1 VTDIDLKKLSEAIPI
16 EQVDFRVQSISKTG
30 WAILLA
36 YKDARVDQDRLDYVV
51 GQDNWEKEYELI
63 DAQLFCKVGIWSESK
78 NRFVWKQDVGVEST
92 HEKEKGR
99 ASDAFKRACFNW
111 GIGRELYDYPL
122 ILVKLNEDEF
132 YLVGDKAKASFKF
145 HLKEWIW
152 HCKRTESDEQGK
164 TFIETLKAID
174 EKGGERFSYLRGK
187 TPDRSQ
193 QPNQSQQSSSN
204 SSQPSGVEK
213 DWYNTY
219 DDNKGW
225 FQKQINSGKTPTEL
239 LATLQKKYKVNKK
252 TVAEILA
259 LKRNPQTNS

>member
-16 EQVDFRVQSISKTG
+16 EQVDFRVQSISKNG

-51 GQDNWEKEYELI
+51 GKDNWEKKFELI
-63 DAQLFCKVGIWSESK
+63 DGQLFCKVGIWSDSK
-78 NRFVWKQDVGVEST
+78 KSFVWKQDVGTEST

-122 ILVKLNEDEF
+122 ILVELNEGEF
-132 YLVGDKAKASFKF
+132 YIQNDKGKATFDFK
-145 HLKEWIW
+145 LKEWTW
-152 HCKRTESDEQGK
+152 HSERSKPDEQGK

-174 EKGGERFSYLRGK
+174 EKGNERFSYPRSK

-193 QPNQSQQSSSN
+193 QTSTTEKPGASQSSSTD
-204 SSQPSGVEK
+204 SKP
-213 DWYNTY
+213 WYNDWET
-219 DDNKGW
+219 DQPQIQQMIDKGKSNDEVIKHLR
-225 FQKQINSGKTPTEL
+225 QKF
-239 LATLQKKYKVNKK
+239 KVNKDIAAK
-252 TVAEILA
+252 IKAM
-259 LKRNPQTNS
+259 KPSQ